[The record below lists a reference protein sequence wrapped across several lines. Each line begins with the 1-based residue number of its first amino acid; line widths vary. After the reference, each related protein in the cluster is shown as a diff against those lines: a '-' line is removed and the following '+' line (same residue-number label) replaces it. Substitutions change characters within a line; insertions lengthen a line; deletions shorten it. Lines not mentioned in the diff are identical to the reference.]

1 MINDTN
7 FFFEDIHIEKFGK
20 LENITLKNA
29 RKYNFIYSG
38 INSGKTTFLEAVKV
52 MLLPLSECRVYNYYN
67 KKYCEKGYFYFK
79 QFFSIST
86 RTEISWTAQDIKFYD
101 RLIGGFDTDGRFS
114 GYGYYQLVNDK
125 LKIKKFDGTALNFGE
140 EGTAF
145 LDIWNFSG
153 SNYNFYDCL
162 RHKEA
167 TDFLDDENSYIKD
180 YIIDFI
186 SLYNEDIT
194 DIFVEDGIIYVMSD
208 EKGEIPAYILGDFI
222 YSAIVFYKFIAGCRE
237 KVVLIDNFD
246 CMLNGVSSEAYIEMF
261 LGIVDKLSKENVQ
274 FFITV
279 KDAKTLK
286 IFFDILYRNKRHSQ
300 MTLTC
305 LDKKSQKEISDNLE
319 YAEKE
324 NENITD

>member
-29 RKYNFIYSG
+29 KKLNFICSG
-38 INSGKTTFLEAVKV
+38 INSGKTTFLEALKV

-67 KKYCEKGYFYFK
+67 KKYGKKGYSYFK
-79 QFFSIST
+79 QFFSLST
-86 RTEISWTAQDIKFYD
+86 RTELSWTAQNVKFYD
-101 RLIGGFDTDGRFS
+101 RLIGGFDTDGKFS

-125 LKIKKFDGTALNFGE
+125 LKIKKFDGTALNFGKQQP
-140 EGTAF
+140 AF
-145 LDIWNFSG
+145 SNIWDFSG
-153 SNYNFYDCL
+153 NNYNFYDCL
-162 RHKEA
+162 SFKDG
-167 TDFLDDENSYIKD
+167 TDFLDDENSYMKD

-194 DIFVEDGIIYVMSD
+194 DIFVKDGIIYVMSD
-208 EKGEIPAYILGDFI
+208 ERGAIPAYVLGDFI

-237 KVVLIDNFD
+237 KVILIDNFD
-246 CMLNGVSSEAYIEMF
+246 CMLNSISSEAYIEMF
-261 LGIVDKLSKENVQ
+261 LGIIDKLSERDVQ

-300 MTLTC
+300 MAFVC
-305 LDKKSQKEISDNLE
+305 LDKKLEKEISDNLQ

>member
-20 LENITLKNA
+20 LEKISLKNA
-29 RKYNFIYSG
+29 RKLNFIYSG
-38 INSGKTTFLEAVKV
+38 INGGKTTFLEAVKV

-67 KKYCEKGYFYFK
+67 KKHCEKGYFYFK
-79 QFFSIST
+79 QFFGFST
-86 RTEISWTAQDIKFYD
+86 KTEISWTAQNIKFYD
-101 RLIGGFDTDGRFS
+101 RLIGGFDTDGKFL
-114 GYGYYQLVNDK
+114 GYGYYQFVNDN
-125 LKIKKFDGTALNFGE
+125 LKIKKFDGTALNFGKQQP
-140 EGTAF
+140 AF
-145 LDIWNFSG
+145 SDIWNYSG
-153 SNYNFYDCL
+153 NKCDFYDCL
-162 RHKEA
+162 CYKEN
-167 TDFLDDENSYIKD
+167 TNFFDDENSYMKD

-194 DIFVEDGIIYVMSD
+194 DIFVKDGIIYVMSD
-208 EKGEIPAYILGDFI
+208 EKGEIPAYVLGDFI

-237 KVVLIDNFD
+237 KVILIDNFD
-246 CMLNGVSSEAYIEMF
+246 SMLNGISDIAYIEMF
-261 LGIVDKLSKENVQ
+261 LGIIEKLPEKNVQ

-286 IFFDILYRNKRHSQ
+286 IFFDILHRNKRRSQ
-300 MTLTC
+300 MSYIC
-305 LDKKSQKEISDNLE
+305 LDKKSQKEILDISE